1 MTDLRTQLQTVADA
15 DVEQL
20 VRKDAEY
27 GSSWKRRGG
36 IGAMMMTCRKWD
48 RLEQAV
54 QKHGWDIFAAM
65 AADTREEGILDDIGD
80 LRRYLLLIES
90 HIRAEQP
97 APVCVVQ
104 QPKSLAPLPAKR
116 PNGFDVGN
124 GLFREGDHAYYQG
137 SKVKVMTIHQDGNV
151 DVLILNTGVTASG
164 IKWRFLVKDPPS
176 KGTGQENPFG
186 YTGEE

>member
-27 GSSWKRRGG
+27 GSSWKKRGG
-36 IGAMMMTCRKWD
+36 TGIFHNLDRKWSRIEKQSED
-48 RLEQAV
+48 
-54 QKHGWDIFAAM
+54 HGWDILAAFT
-65 AADTREEGILDDIGD
+65 ADSRPEGIADDIGD
-80 LRRYLLLIES
+80 LRRYLMLLEAHLRSIVSIPIE
-90 HIRAEQP
+90 
-97 APVCVVQ
+97 Q